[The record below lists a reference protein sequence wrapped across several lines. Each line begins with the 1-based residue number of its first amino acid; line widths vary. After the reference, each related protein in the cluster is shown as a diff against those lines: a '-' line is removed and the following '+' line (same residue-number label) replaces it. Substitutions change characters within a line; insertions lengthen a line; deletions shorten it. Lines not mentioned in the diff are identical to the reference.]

1 MILPVPDR
9 VLRDDTKI
17 SDIRLRKMKGTQT
30 DKEKWGSDHTKD
42 ELDRFKLVIDFQ
54 ITYSMPDRHFFLQ
67 QSSQQT

>member
-54 ITYSMPDRHFFLQ
+54 IRY
-67 QSSQQT
+67 